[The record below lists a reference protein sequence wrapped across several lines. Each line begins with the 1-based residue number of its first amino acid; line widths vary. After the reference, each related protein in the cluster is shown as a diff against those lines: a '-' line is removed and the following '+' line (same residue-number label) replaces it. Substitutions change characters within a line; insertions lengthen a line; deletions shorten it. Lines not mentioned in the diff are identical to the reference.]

1 MADLV
6 SHHLFGS
13 GTRSVLPASAQRP
26 VDKWPACYYWG
37 CQGPDPL
44 FYRKIYLGSPLHS
57 LGNRMH
63 SQHTGRLFA
72 ALARTVH
79 LLSDEAGEMAAAYF
93 YGFLCHYALDS
104 TIHPYVYCR
113 EEEFCAENARLN
125 PSAVHSSIES
135 DIDCLVYERAYHRPV
150 TEFEPER
157 HYTLAPEEKAVL
169 SVVLHAV
176 LLDVYGEDIPVR
188 ELRRSF
194 DEMLAW
200 ECFLY
205 SDSRA
210 VYRGARTLETLAGRG
225 ALLTG
230 HMKVEPPAWDALN
243 LSHRPWHNPWTPG
256 EERRDSVP
264 ELFALARIRAASLAG
279 QYAAQFDIGWLLHH
293 PFTEPFDNGSPKNS
307 ESVVLRQGKRRFF
320 ALETANSVS
329 FRYFFV
335 SAGYF
340 LPFCLSMRG
349 RLC

>member
-13 GTRSVLPASAQRP
+13 GTRSVLPTSAQRP

-37 CQGPDPL
+37 CQGPDLL

-293 PFTEPFDNGSPKNS
+293 PFNEPFDNGSPKK
-307 ESVVLRQGKRRFF
+307 RQAPKKQ
-320 ALETANSVS
+320 
-329 FRYFFV
+329 
-335 SAGYF
+335 
-340 LPFCLSMRG
+340 
-349 RLC
+349 

>member
-1 MADLV
+1 M
-6 SHHLFGS
+6 
-13 GTRSVLPASAQRP
+13 
-26 VDKWPACYYWG
+26 
-37 CQGPDPL
+37 
-44 FYRKIYLGSPLHS
+44 
-57 LGNRMH
+57 
-63 SQHTGRLFA
+63 
-72 ALARTVH
+72 
-79 LLSDEAGEMAAAYF
+79 
-93 YGFLCHYALDS
+93 
-104 TIHPYVYCR
+104 
-113 EEEFCAENARLN
+113 
-125 PSAVHSSIES
+125 
-135 DIDCLVYERAYHRPV
+135 

-256 EERRDSVP
+256 KERRDSVP

-279 QYAAQFDIGWLLHH
+279 Q
-293 PFTEPFDNGSPKNS
+293 
-307 ESVVLRQGKRRFF
+307 
-320 ALETANSVS
+320 
-329 FRYFFV
+329 
-335 SAGYF
+335 
-340 LPFCLSMRG
+340 
-349 RLC
+349 

>member
-1 MADLV
+1 
-6 SHHLFGS
+6 
-13 GTRSVLPASAQRP
+13 
-26 VDKWPACYYWG
+26 
-37 CQGPDPL
+37 
-44 FYRKIYLGSPLHS
+44 
-57 LGNRMH
+57 MH

-113 EEEFCAENARLN
+113 EEEFCSENARLN

-176 LLDVYGEDIPVR
+176 
-188 ELRRSF
+188 
-194 DEMLAW
+194 
-200 ECFLY
+200 
-205 SDSRA
+205 
-210 VYRGARTLETLAGRG
+210 
-225 ALLTG
+225 LLTG

-293 PFTEPFDNGSPKNS
+293 PFTEPFDNGSPKK
-307 ESVVLRQGKRRFF
+307 RQAPKKQ
-320 ALETANSVS
+320 
-329 FRYFFV
+329 
-335 SAGYF
+335 
-340 LPFCLSMRG
+340 
-349 RLC
+349 

>member
-1 MADLV
+1 
-6 SHHLFGS
+6 
-13 GTRSVLPASAQRP
+13 
-26 VDKWPACYYWG
+26 
-37 CQGPDPL
+37 
-44 FYRKIYLGSPLHS
+44 
-57 LGNRMH
+57 MH

-225 ALLTG
+225 AVLTG
-230 HMKVEPPAWDALN
+230 HVKVEPPAWDALN

-293 PFTEPFDNGSPKNS
+293 PFTEPFDNGSPKK
-307 ESVVLRQGKRRFF
+307 RQAPKKQ
-320 ALETANSVS
+320 
-329 FRYFFV
+329 
-335 SAGYF
+335 
-340 LPFCLSMRG
+340 
-349 RLC
+349 

>member
-44 FYRKIYLGSPLHS
+44 FYRKIYLVSPLHS

-293 PFTEPFDNGSPKNS
+293 PFTEPFDNGSPKK
-307 ESVVLRQGKRRFF
+307 RQAPKKQ
-320 ALETANSVS
+320 
-329 FRYFFV
+329 
-335 SAGYF
+335 
-340 LPFCLSMRG
+340 
-349 RLC
+349 

>member
-63 SQHTGRLFA
+63 SQHTDRLFA

-256 EERRDSVP
+256 EKRRDSVP

-293 PFTEPFDNGSPKNS
+293 PFTEPFDNGSPKK
-307 ESVVLRQGKRRFF
+307 RQAPKKQ
-320 ALETANSVS
+320 
-329 FRYFFV
+329 
-335 SAGYF
+335 
-340 LPFCLSMRG
+340 
-349 RLC
+349 

>member
-26 VDKWPACYYWG
+26 VDKRPACYYWG

-113 EEEFCAENARLN
+113 EEEFCSENARLN

-279 QYAAQFDIGWLLHH
+279 AVRPGAYSCRRSCRTVRRAVRHRLAAASSLHRAVRQRQ
-293 PFTEPFDNGSPKNS
+293 PEEKTGSEETIRIPKASFCGRANGAFS
-307 ESVVLRQGKRRFF
+307 R
-320 ALETANSVS
+320 
-329 FRYFFV
+329 
-335 SAGYF
+335 
-340 LPFCLSMRG
+340 
-349 RLC
+349 

>member
-1 MADLV
+1 M
-6 SHHLFGS
+6 
-13 GTRSVLPASAQRP
+13 
-26 VDKWPACYYWG
+26 
-37 CQGPDPL
+37 
-44 FYRKIYLGSPLHS
+44 
-57 LGNRMH
+57 
-63 SQHTGRLFA
+63 
-72 ALARTVH
+72 
-79 LLSDEAGEMAAAYF
+79 
-93 YGFLCHYALDS
+93 
-104 TIHPYVYCR
+104 
-113 EEEFCAENARLN
+113 
-125 PSAVHSSIES
+125 
-135 DIDCLVYERAYHRPV
+135 
-150 TEFEPER
+150 
-157 HYTLAPEEKAVL
+157 
-169 SVVLHAV
+169 LHAV

-293 PFTEPFDNGSPKNS
+293 PFTEPFDNGSPKK
-307 ESVVLRQGKRRFF
+307 RQAPKKQ
-320 ALETANSVS
+320 
-329 FRYFFV
+329 
-335 SAGYF
+335 
-340 LPFCLSMRG
+340 
-349 RLC
+349 